1 MTADDAPEQPR
12 RSVRV
17 GTSHHLAHGAEAASV
32 VSAAGDLVG
41 LHATDPMTVYLSAWA
56 RVRDFQTADLD
67 RALYD
72 DRSLLKILGMRR
84 TMFVVPVELAGVIQ
98 AACTDSIAK
107 GERARLHR
115 MIQEAGIATDA
126 ERWLGAVEAETLDV
140 LHAKGAAT
148 AAELTK
154 EVAGLRARIPFGA
167 GKKWVGEVGVSTRL
181 LFLLASE
188 GRIIRGRPKGGIT
201 SSLYRWVPMD
211 RWVPGGLP
219 AMPKAAAQVEL
230 VRRYVGAYGPVTLAD
245 VAWWTGWPLT
255 ETRSALAASGAIE
268 GDLGD
273 SNGKPG
279 HVLPENPQS
288 AVRRVQPW
296 VALLPAL
303 DPTVMGWQQRD
314 SYLGEHKSALFDRNG
329 NAGPTIWAD
338 RRIVGGWAQRSD
350 GEIALRFLEPV
361 NADTRRLAKEKAA
374 DLRSWLGPIRFVPR
388 FRTPLEQE
396 LISEP

>member
-1 MTADDAPEQPR
+1 M
-12 RSVRV
+12 
-17 GTSHHLAHGAEAASV
+17 
-32 VSAAGDLVG
+32 SAANDLVG

-56 RVRDFQTADLD
+56 RVPDFQTNDLD

-84 TMFVVPVELAGVIQ
+84 TMFVVPVELASVIQ

-115 MIQEAGIATDA
+115 MIEAAGIAKDA
-126 ERWLGAVEAETLDV
+126 EDWLDAVETETLEV
-140 LHAKGAAT
+140 LDAKGAAT

-201 SSLYRWVPMD
+201 SSLYRWVLLD

-219 AMPKAAAQVEL
+219 SMPKDAAQAEL
-230 VRRYVGAYGPVTLAD
+230 VRRYLASYGPATTAD
-245 VAWWTGWPLT
+245 VAWWTGWT
-255 ETRSALAASGAIE
+255 IGETRTAVGQSGAVQVEIE
-268 GDLGD
+268 AGAG
-273 SNGKPG
+273 SAGPG
-279 HVLPENPQS
+279 FVLPGEHRA
-288 AVRRVQPW
+288 AVARTEPC

-314 SYLGEHKSALFDRNG
+314 WYLGEHKARLFDRNG

-338 RRIVGGWAQRSD
+338 GRIVGGWAQRSD

-361 NADTRRLAKEKAA
+361 KPETRRLVEAKAA
-374 DLRSWLGPIRFVPR
+374 DLQSWLGPIRFVPR

-396 LISEP
+396 LISKP